1 MEDGVSTVFL
11 IPFFNLPVT
20 NVVIMSWIAMA
31 VIIFW
36 AFLATRN
43 MKDVPGKLQN
53 TAEIVVEFINNFV
66 SGLMNKENAK
76 VFAPYVGT
84 VGLFLVIAN
93 TVGALFAS
101 ELTGGVIAPPA
112 RTLGVPLALALMTI
126 ILAVGAGIWRKGLT
140 GYIKK
145 LFKPLPFLFPFNLL
159 ELITKPLSLSMRLFG
174 NILGAYI
181 LMELLVSS
189 THVFFPSIACLYFDL
204 FDGLLQAYVF
214 ILLTSL
220 YVAEEVNEGE

>member
-11 IPFFNLPVT
+11 IPFLNLPVT

-31 VIIFW
+31 VIIGW
-36 AFLATRN
+36 AFFATRN
-43 MKDVPGKLQN
+43 MKAVPSKLQS
-53 TAEIVVEFINNFV
+53 TAEIVVEFVNNFV
-66 SGLMNKENAK
+66 SGLMNEKDART
-76 VFAPYVGT
+76 FAPYVGT
-84 VGLFLVIAN
+84 VGLFLVLAN

-101 ELTGGVIAPPA
+101 ELTGGIIAPPT
-112 RTLGVPLALALMTI
+112 RTLAIPVALALMTI
-126 ILAVGAGIWRKGLT
+126 ILAVGAGIWRRGLT

-189 THVFFPSIACLYFDL
+189 THVLFPSIACMYFDL

-220 YVAEEVNEGE
+220 YVAEEVNEEE